1 MPLLSATTYVKIGAL
16 FDETGGGS
24 VTVAQV
30 RSWAF
35 SPATTAN
42 EIVAPDL
49 GTTTIAVRP
58 ATVDYGTLEL
68 EVFVD
73 ANVKQY
79 STDLWATWQG
89 LQRNY
94 AVAIT
99 CPDNVPAD
107 RYQQLSFEGI
117 MRDTSRE
124 AVVDGAL
131 TQRLTIR
138 LKTFVASKYLST
150 LLFD

>member
-1 MPLLSATTYVKIGAL
+1 MPLLSQTTYVKIGGL
-16 FDETGGGS
+16 FDEQGGGA
-24 VTVAQV
+24 VTAAQV

-73 ANVKQY
+73 ANAKQY
-79 STDLWATWQG
+79 TAELWATWQG

-131 TQRLTIR
+131 IQRLTIR
-138 LKTFVASKYLST
+138 LKTFVTSKYLST
-150 LLFD
+150 LIFD